1 MPSFLIVTVL
11 NIALFNF
18 FQKRRRNRIVI
29 KEYNYIYEKKNVRAR
44 RREKKRKKKKIGI
57 TQNMLF
63 KSSNF
68 TINLLMCNDGVA
80 KDSFVNDIMIIYIW
94 VYDYN

>member
-1 MPSFLIVTVL
+1 MWE
-11 NIALFNF
+11 
-18 FQKRRRNRIVI
+18 QEGGKR
-29 KEYNYIYEKKNVRAR
+29 KERKKNRD
-44 RREKKRKKKKIGI
+44 I